1 MALSRLDVNN
11 LRNLRTTRLLP
22 GPQFN
27 LFWGANGAGKTSV
40 LEAVHLL
47 GRGCSFRTSDF
58 RHLLPPGVET
68 CVVTGKLVGSGM
80 ALSTEFNRNGV
91 NYRIDGNLA
100 PNRAA
105 LSERLPVIFLGP
117 DSHRLLSD
125 GPQLRRRFMDWGV
138 FHVEPQFLTVWRRYQ
153 RALKQRNMALRV
165 GQGLDSWDN
174 ELVRSAQ
181 EITRFRTI
189 YLSRLLP
196 HVEHYLAELCEL
208 EAISLALAPG
218 WRADADYSDVLRVGQ
233 EQDRAFG
240 YTRYGAHRADL
251 IIKTAGKPAKDV
263 VSRGQQKLL
272 ICALM
277 LAQATVVN
285 TCNSNP
291 SVLLVDDFA
300 SELDPQ
306 HRFKLLQLLA
316 ELRGQVFMTAT
327 ERLILPQE
335 FNTELAVFHV
345 EHGEIKQQ
353 A

>member
-1 MALSRLDVNN
+1 MALSRLDINN
-11 LRNLRTTRLLP
+11 LRNLRTARLLP

-27 LFWGANGAGKTSV
+27 LFWGANGTGKTSI

-47 GRGCSFRTSDF
+47 GRGCSFRSADL

-68 CVVTGKLVGSGM
+68 CLVTGKLAGSGM
-80 ALSTEFNRNGV
+80 ALGTEFDRKGA

-100 PNRAA
+100 ANRAA

-125 GPQLRRRFMDWGV
+125 GPQLRRRFIDWGV
-138 FHVEPQFLTVWRRYQ
+138 FHVEPQFLPLWRRHQ
-153 RALKQRNMALRV
+153 RALKQRNMALRT
-165 GQGLDSWDN
+165 GQELNSWDD

-181 EITRFRTI
+181 IITHFRLA
-189 YLSRLLP
+189 YLTRLIP
-196 HVEHYLAELCEL
+196 RIEHYLNQLCDL
-208 EAISLALAPG
+208 ESISLSLAPG
-218 WRADADYSDVLRVGQ
+218 WRQDADYSDVLRTGQ
-233 EQDRAFG
+233 EQDRVFG

-272 ICALM
+272 MCALM
-277 LAQATVVN
+277 LAQAMVVN
-285 TCNSNP
+285 DCNSNP
-291 SVLLVDDFA
+291 SILLVDDFA

-316 ELRGQVFMTAT
+316 EMNCQVFMTAT
-327 ERLILPQE
+327 EQLALPHE
-335 FNTELAVFHV
+335 FNAELAVFHV
-345 EHGEIKQQ
+345 KHGDIKRQ